1 MVWGESQMDRGVSNS
16 AEACAQPG
24 CTPFP
29 SCCRTTSG
37 SPTLD
42 TSRAIPWHAW
52 VVLNDQTHKYTV
64 IACCQW
70 LCIGCCIVLSS
81 IESLYYILYYV
92 VTSLYSWLYS
102 HMCFCVMKN
111 ILCWWWQW
119 SNVAS
124 LWGINSVSVKKFNL
138 AGNTTWLRFIYK
150 TKIKIPE
157 QASHVF
163 CSIQESG
170 LFSVYESGEP
180 TLLQL
185 QARYMLWV
193 YVWLWLIWGVVDLF

>member
-1 MVWGESQMDRGVSNS
+1 MWNKSCPLMCSVHFNRWVHKILDTTSCKTQNFPFSLIHQVKSSFEATMVWGESQMDRGVSNS

-52 VVLNDQTHKYTV
+52 VVLVDQTHKYTV

-111 ILCWWWQW
+111 ILCWWW
-119 SNVAS
+119 
-124 LWGINSVSVKKFNL
+124 
-138 AGNTTWLRFIYK
+138 
-150 TKIKIPE
+150 
-157 QASHVF
+157 
-163 CSIQESG
+163 
-170 LFSVYESGEP
+170 
-180 TLLQL
+180 
-185 QARYMLWV
+185 
-193 YVWLWLIWGVVDLF
+193 